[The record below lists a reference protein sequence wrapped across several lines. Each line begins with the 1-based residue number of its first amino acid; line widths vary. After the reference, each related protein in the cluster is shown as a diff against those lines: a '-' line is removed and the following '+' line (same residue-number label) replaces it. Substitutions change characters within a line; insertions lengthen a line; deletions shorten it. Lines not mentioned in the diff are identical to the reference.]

1 MMYCF
6 LYDQLIVI
14 FHANLIKLPDIVVV
28 PPLQYPDT
36 FQQSAP
42 VQ

>member
-1 MMYCF
+1 MFQFM
-6 LYDQLIVI
+6 
-14 FHANLIKLPDIVVV
+14 LIKLPDIVVV